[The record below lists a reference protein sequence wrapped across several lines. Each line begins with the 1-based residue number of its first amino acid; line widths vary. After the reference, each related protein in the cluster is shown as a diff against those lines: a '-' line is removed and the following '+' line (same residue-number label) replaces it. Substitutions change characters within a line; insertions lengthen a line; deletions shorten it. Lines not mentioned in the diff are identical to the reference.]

1 MRTNKKSLSLFILT
15 ICFSMFFSL
24 HAEELKEKKTVYTI
38 DIKKEINN
46 TTKLY
51 LSNGLAEAQEIGADA
66 ILIHMN
72 TYGGLLEAAD
82 SMRTAIL
89 YSPIPVYVFID
100 NNAASAG
107 ALISIACKKIFMRK
121 GANIG
126 AASVVN
132 QTGEILPD
140 KYQSYMRSMIRS
152 TAEAHGKDTII
163 QNGDTIYKWKRDP
176 LIAEAMVDERTV
188 VPGVSDSGK
197 VLTFTAEEAVKW
209 GYCDGIAESVDE
221 VITEFIGYPVYQT
234 KRYTPSWYD
243 NLKGFLM
250 NPVFQSLLILVIIGG
265 IYFELQTPGVGFP
278 TLAAITAAILYFAPL
293 YIDGLAQN
301 WEILL
306 FIIGLIL
313 IALEVF
319 VIPGF
324 GITGITGIV
333 CVIGG
338 LTMSLID
345 NFYFDFEGV
354 TSADSGRA
362 ALTVLMGIAFAF
374 LAMLWLSSRIGHKN
388 SLFRRVALQTDLED
402 SFSSPAW
409 EDMVGKEGVAAT
421 VLRPAGKVDIDGEY
435 YDGVSELG
443 FIEKGTPVRVVRF
456 ENAQVYVVSI
466 R

>member
-1 MRTNKKSLSLFILT
+1 MDRKQVLIVLFIFISAFPFAIFAKT
-15 ICFSMFFSL
+15 GQTD
-24 HAEELKEKKTVYTI
+24 KQKTVYTI
-38 DIKKEINN
+38 DIKKEIDN
-46 TTKLY
+46 TTQLY
-51 LSNGLAEAQEIGADA
+51 LHNGLTEAREMEADA

-107 ALISIACKKIFMRK
+107 ALISIACEKIYMRK

-197 VLTFTAEEAVKW
+197 VLTLTAEEAMKW
-209 GYCDGIAESVDE
+209 GYCDGIAETVDE
-221 VITEFIGYPVYQT
+221 VITEFIGYPTYEI
-234 KRYTPSWYD
+234 KKYTPSWFD

-250 NPVFQSLLILVIIGG
+250 SPVLQSLLILVIIGG

-278 TLAAITAAILYFAPL
+278 TIAAIAAAILYFAPL

-313 IALEVF
+313 IAVEVF

-324 GITGITGIV
+324 GVTGIAGIIS
-333 CVIGG
+333 VIAG
-338 LTMSLID
+338 LTMSLLD
-345 NFYFDFEGV
+345 NFYFDFERV

-362 ALTVLMGIAFAF
+362 ALTVLMGITFAF
-374 LAMLWLSSRIGHKN
+374 VAMLWLSSRIGHKN
-388 SLFRRVALQTDLED
+388 SLFRRVALHTDLEE
-402 SFSSPAW
+402 SVSSLAL
-409 EDMVGKEGVAAT
+409 DNMIGKEGVAAT
-421 VLRPAGKVDIDGEY
+421 VLRPAGKVEIDGEH

-466 R
+466 G